1 MTPTPTRRSLFL
13 AGALL
18 LVAGC
23 ATAPR
28 PVPIAQAPGAG
39 PQELEPLHAVTADRD
54 GLTIRVTS
62 GGCTKKEDFAFYVE
76 RKGSEPT
83 IAFARKR
90 LDICRS
96 FAAAHADLTFSYAE
110 LGVSNTGILWVLN
123 PITPFRGPVKP
134 LLTPSG

>member
-1 MTPTPTRRSLFL
+1 MPLPTTRRSLIL

-28 PVPIAQAPGAG
+28 PVPIAHAPGAG
-39 PQELEPLHAVTADRD
+39 PQELEPLHAVIAGRD
-54 GLTIRVTS
+54 GLTIRVIS
-62 GGCTKKEDFAFYVE
+62 GGCTKKEDFTFYVD
-76 RKGSEPT
+76 RKGTDPA

-90 LDICRS
+90 LDICAS
-96 FAAAHADLTFSYAE
+96 VVAAHADLTFSYAE

-123 PITPFRGPVKP
+123 PIAPFRGAVN
-134 LLTPSG
+134 